1 MRKYYYYTYK
11 IGESEMLRTTWSDSG
26 EFEITE
32 EIKELRQQHCRIPYI
47 TFWKEISSTQFEK
60 LSKYFENQN
69 K

>member
-11 IGESEMLRTTWSDSG
+11 IGKKEMLRTTWSDSG
-26 EFEITE
+26 EFEIAE
-32 EIKELRQQHCRIPYI
+32 EMRELRNFHCVIPYI
-47 TFWKEISSTQFEK
+47 TFWHEISSTQFEK